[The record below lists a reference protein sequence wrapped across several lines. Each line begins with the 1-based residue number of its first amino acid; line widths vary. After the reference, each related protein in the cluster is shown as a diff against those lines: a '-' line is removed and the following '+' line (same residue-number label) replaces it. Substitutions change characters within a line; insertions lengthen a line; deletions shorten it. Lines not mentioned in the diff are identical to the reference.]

1 MVACL
6 NGRCHT
12 GIDTFGAALWH
23 SNPNV
28 MYRWACEGCPL
39 AIRAHRAF
47 WSALGQSPRLWP
59 RAEDPALADAVHH
72 VDIEFLTLRCVALA
86 RRTVCRQ
93 IQSCICTYTYAH
105 VHGHVCCACICAR
118 CAPFSAKNR
127 MYPANCY
134 AAVRELRE
142 VLLGVQRRAP
152 HCCIYENTAGKLA
165 AQLGRVGGAH
175 YCTILPMWCCVNV
188 H

>member
-72 VDIEFLTLRCVALA
+72 VDIDDLA
-86 RRTVCRQ
+86 VCGTDSSNRVPSDTELHMHIYIRTCAGTCMLCMYMCQVCTVLCKE
-93 IQSCICTYTYAH
+93 SDVSSKLLC
-105 VHGHVCCACICAR
+105 GGAR
-118 CAPFSAKNR
+118 TSR
-127 MYPANCY
+127 S
-134 AAVRELRE
+134 
-142 VLLGVQRRAP
+142 
-152 HCCIYENTAGKLA
+152 T
-165 AQLGRVGGAH
+165 VGGAETGTTLL
-175 YCTILPMWCCVNV
+175 YLRKYSR
-188 H
+188 